1 MLLLLARVGTRNG
14 WEEAGEFKISD
25 FEIPSSRFTTDAC
38 APSAVPHSARHT
50 HNPAGLARLGAL
62 FATVDVFLA
71 VVVPRRGVF
80 GAARVGRP
88 PVLGHDGLLSE
99 GLSLSDERE
108 HLRRCQVSMTNRQ
121 EAYYTEPSELRHI
134 FKDCLYVALAGLR
147 MALFW

>member
-50 HNPAGLARLGAL
+50 HNPAGLARLWPF
-62 FATVDVFLA
+62 FATVEVFLA
-71 VVVPRRGVF
+71 VIIPRRGVF

-121 EAYYTEPSELRHI
+121 EAEPCELRN
-134 FKDCLYVALAGLR
+134 
-147 MALFW
+147 LF